1 MKYKFQIMILSLFFM
16 PMVALGVLYLT
27 NGLEVK
33 ELPVYGEVP
42 YFSLTERNDVALTK
56 DELKNKIWV
65 ANFIFTH
72 CAGQCPGIVMASQ
85 EVQRALRLKEHFRLV
100 SISMDPERDTPE
112 VLKAYANRISADP
125 FKWLLLTGEQEKIQK
140 LVKDGFKLAA
150 VENIEEGDNVTH
162 SSKLVLVDGVGRIRG
177 YYDAED
183 DSQVKRL
190 IKDAKGLIKGVI

>member
-1 MKYKFQIMILSLFFM
+1 MKYKFQIMIMALFFM

-42 YFSLTERNDVALTK
+42 YFSLTERNDVTVDKNALQ
-56 DELKNKIWV
+56 NKVWI

-72 CAGQCPGIVMASQ
+72 CAGQCPGIVMAAQ
-85 EVQRALRLKEHFRLV
+85 QVQKALRFKEPFRLV
-100 SISMDPERDTPE
+100 SISMDPERDTPD
-112 VLKAYANRISADP
+112 VFKAYATRVSADP
-125 FKWLLLTGEQEKIQK
+125 FKWLFLTGDKTEIQK
-140 LVKDGFKLAA
+140 LVKDGFHLAA
-150 VENIEEGDNVTH
+150 VEGIDEGDNVTH

-183 DSQVKRL
+183 DAQVKRL
-190 IKDAKGLIKGVI
+190 IKDAKGLIRGIL